1 MKSKE
6 QAMAAYEAPQ
16 VEVIEVE
23 VEKGFA
29 MSPDGYGFDSDD
41 SEFGY

>member
-6 QAMAAYEAPQ
+6 KVMETYEAPQ

-23 VEKGFA
+23 VEQGFA
-29 MSPDGYGFDSDD
+29 VSGEPSDYQW
-41 SEFGY
+41 GGNLNG

>member
-1 MKSKE
+1 MKKNTRLLALE
-6 QAMAAYEAPQ
+6 YQTPQ

-29 MSPDGYGFDSDD
+29 ISGNTENPD
-41 SEFGY
+41 ETEVTPW